1 MVFSESNKW
10 EGTLA
15 QSDGG
20 VRFLHNSIVQALL
33 LFAILPIIGC
43 AGLLLYFVRP
53 GDASIV
59 LHYNVYFGVDLL
71 GLWWQA
77 YALPI
82 LGVLFIVGHLLLAR
96 RFYESTERIACY
108 LMLFSSGLLSFGVLI
123 AGMSIAFIN
132 Y

>member
-1 MVFSESNKW
+1 MQELNKW

-15 QSDGG
+15 QSDKG
-20 VRFLHNSIVQALL
+20 VSFLHNSIVQTLL
-33 LFAILPIIGC
+33 LFAVFPLVLC

-53 GDASIV
+53 GDATII

-77 YALPI
+77 YALPVLGTLFI
-82 LGVLFIVGHLLLAR
+82 LGHCFLAK
-96 RFYESTERIACY
+96 RFYEHTERIACY
-108 LMLFSSGLLSFGVLI
+108 LILFSSGLLSLGVLV
-123 AGMSIAFIN
+123 ASMSVAFIN

>member
-1 MVFSESNKW
+1 MDIQESNKW

-15 QSDGG
+15 QSDKG
-20 VRFLHNSIVQALL
+20 VGFLYNSIVQTLL
-33 LFAILPIIGC
+33 LFAVLPLVLC

-53 GDASIV
+53 GETSII

-77 YALPI
+77 YALPV
-82 LGVLFIVGHLLLAR
+82 LGMFFVLGHYFLAK
-96 RFYESTERIACY
+96 RFYEHAERIACY
-108 LMLFSSGLLSFGVLI
+108 LMLFSSGLLSLGVLV
-123 AGMSIAFIN
+123 ASMGVAFIN